1 MLTKSKLKEEIEKLP
16 ETFSIDE
23 LVERLIFI
31 EKVENGISQSKKGD
45 VISEDELDNEI
56 EKWFK

>member
-56 EKWFK
+56 ERWFK

>member
-23 LVERLIFI
+23 LVERLILI
-31 EKVENGISQSKKGD
+31 EKVENGISQSNKGE
-45 VISEDELDNEI
+45 VISETELDNEI